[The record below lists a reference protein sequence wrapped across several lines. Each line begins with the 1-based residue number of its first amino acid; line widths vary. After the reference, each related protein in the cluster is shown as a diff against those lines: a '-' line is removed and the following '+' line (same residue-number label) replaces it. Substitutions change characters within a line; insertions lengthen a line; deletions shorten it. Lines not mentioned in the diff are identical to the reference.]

1 MHRHD
6 GTTTGNDNSNA
17 ETIEILQQMLDYY
30 ERTADQWRCLA
41 YRKAIG
47 ALRKEKERIVSR
59 DQALKIRGIGE
70 RLASKIE
77 EIVWT
82 HRLRRLEY
90 ANLEPNDALLSHFTK
105 IYGAG
110 FRQASKWISQ
120 GYKSLDDLR
129 KRAQLTANQKIGLDH
144 YDDFLQR
151 IPREEVETHGEIV
164 RKTILKADPSY
175 QVIIGG
181 SYRRGAPNSGDID
194 LIITK
199 DGASLDEINRLILD
213 TVVPELL
220 EQSFLKAHFA
230 VSSRV
235 DGSKWHGASALPGT
249 TVWRRIDLLFVPGD
263 EIGAALIYFTGN
275 DVFNRSLRL
284 LASKKGMCLNQKG
297 LFADIM
303 RRPDRVKLNSGHLL
317 ESRDEKKIFELLGVP
332 WRPPHHRIC

>member
-6 GTTTGNDNSNA
+6 GTTTNSNLNA
-17 ETIEILQQMLDYY
+17 KTIGILQQMLDYY

-47 ALRKEKERIVSR
+47 ALRKEKEKVVSK
-59 DQALKIRGIGE
+59 DQAMKIRGIGE

-90 ANLEPNDALLSHFTK
+90 TNLEPNDVLLSQFTK

-110 FRQASKWISQ
+110 FAQASKWISQ

-129 KRAQLTANQKIGLDH
+129 QRANLTTNQRLGLDH

-151 IPREEVETHGEIV
+151 IPRTEVEKHGEIV
-164 RKTILKADPSY
+164 RQSVLKADPSY
-175 QVIIGG
+175 QIIIGG
-181 SYRRGAPNSGDID
+181 SYRRGAPNCGDID
-194 LIITK
+194 VIITK
-199 DGASLDEINRLILD
+199 DGASLDEINRLVLD
-213 TVVPELL
+213 IVVPDLY
-220 EQSFLKAHFA
+220 EQDFLKAHLA

-235 DGSKWHGASALPGT
+235 DGSKWHGASALPGNP
-249 TVWRRIDLLFVPGD
+249 VWRRIDLLFVPGD
-263 EIGAALIYFTGN
+263 ELGAALIYFTGN

-297 LFADIM
+297 LFADIL
-303 RRPDRVKLNSGHLL
+303 RRPDRLKLNGGHLL
-317 ESRDEKKIFELLGVP
+317 ESRDERQIFELLGVP